1 MSRFFMVTYYWEV
14 VGVPPSI
21 SDMGI
26 ESKDGKYISRDRFM
40 SFLQAKFEQQGLSFL
55 GASVMNVIEMNKE
68 DYFTFY
74 GTAQRH
80 SGADLAFS
88 EN

>member
-1 MSRFFMVTYYWEV
+1 MVTYYWEV
-14 VGVPPSI
+14 EGMPPSI

-40 SFLQAKFEQQGLSFL
+40 SFLRTKFEHMGFSFL

-74 GTAQRH
+74 GNAQRH